1 MRRSRRGFDHPVP
14 HRVSSNRRRLSARD
28 GIQDR
33 AKRKHRQGREGASED
48 PKHREPVSRNA
59 GPRACEFILAIG
71 LSSVCSRLS
80 EISSSFAR
88 KSPTRASRV
97 IGAIVVAA
105 VLAAVERAYCPVL
118 EIGHFRWH
126 SGLPT
131 LSGGGVLDG
140 APRSDRGRPRPQR
153 VKLRIA

>member
-1 MRRSRRGFDHPVP
+1 M
-14 HRVSSNRRRLSARD
+14 
-28 GIQDR
+28 
-33 AKRKHRQGREGASED
+33 
-48 PKHREPVSRNA
+48 SRNA

-140 APRSDRGRPRPQR
+140 ASALRTAGALARSASNCGLRENVQTRELGILPSRTGEAGRWNFNRWSGGKVLSGSQDGCR
-153 VKLRIA
+153 LDLGIF